1 MYEEQKVH
9 KIYDETA
16 SLIVDLSLRHRIS
29 HHEMH
34 FLLNLLDQAVVKG
47 RCPELMEALKK
58 WEPGHLNHESNEIIK
73 ATLLALDM
81 QDREALKSTAELIED
96 LVREG

>member
-1 MYEEQKVH
+1 MYEEQKIH

-16 SLIVDLSLRHRIS
+16 SMIVDLSLRHRIS

-58 WEPGHLNHESNEIIK
+58 WAPDRLDPESNEIIK

-81 QDREALKSTAELIED
+81 QNREALKDSARLIED
-96 LVREG
+96 LTRQG

>member
-1 MYEEQKVH
+1 MHEEQKIH

-16 SLIVDLSLRHRIS
+16 SLIVDLSLRHQIS

-47 RCPELMEALKK
+47 RCPELMESLKRWK
-58 WEPGHLNHESNEIIK
+58 PNNLNPESNEIIK

-81 QDREALKSTAELIED
+81 QDQEAQKDTAEIIEE
-96 LVREG
+96 LLHEG